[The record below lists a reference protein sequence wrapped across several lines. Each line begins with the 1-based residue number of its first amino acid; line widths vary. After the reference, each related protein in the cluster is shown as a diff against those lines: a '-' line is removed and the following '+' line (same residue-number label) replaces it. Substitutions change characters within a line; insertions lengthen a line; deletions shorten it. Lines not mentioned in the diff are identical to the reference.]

1 MRALIR
7 NSKEKKVLNLS
18 EYYLTKDNKMFYFPQ
33 INGNKTSIFI
43 IIFMFII
50 IIPTTTAI
58 MLTTTTSTT
67 SVYAQPDKTSFNVS
81 DSSNIQSI
89 PAKKV
94 QVGDIEIA
102 YKMLGKGDPI
112 LLFNGASDGMDQW
125 DPSFPRSL
133 SSNHTVIAFD
143 SRGLGNTTM
152 GSKPYTSQQLA
163 NDAAGLLDALKIPKA
178 DVLGYSLGSFIAQ
191 QLTIMYP
198 DKVNTLTLVGSSC
211 GGKDHTPKPPEFL
224 KLMSEV
230 VNKSL
235 NNVSTSQEEM
245 KAFVTASLGSGW
257 IKLHPES
264 IENIPT
270 MQEAKPGLSP
280 EAMNNQMNVGKEWE
294 DNPNWSGTCDDLA
307 KLGKP
312 TLVITGADD
321 NMYVPHV
328 NSLKIAEKIPGAWL
342 VQIKNAGHAVM
353 DQYPEEI
360 GKILNTFLSTTAQS
374 NQ

>member
-1 MRALIR
+1 M
-7 NSKEKKVLNLS
+7 
-18 EYYLTKDNKMFYFPQ
+18 
-33 INGNKTSIFI
+33 
-43 IIFMFII
+43 
-50 IIPTTTAI
+50 IIPTTAI
-58 MLTTTTSTT
+58 MLTITTNNP
-67 SVYAQPDKTSFNVS
+67 VYGQQDKTNFNAT

-112 LLFNGASDGMDQW
+112 LLYNGASDGMDAW
-125 DPSFPRSL
+125 DPSLLRIL
-133 SSNHTVIAFD
+133 SSNHTVIVFD

-152 GSKPYTSQQLA
+152 GSKPYNYQQLG

-178 DVLGYSLGSFIAQ
+178 DVMGYSLGSYIAE

-198 DKVNTLTLVGSSC
+198 DKVNSLVLVGSSC
-211 GGKDHTPKPPEFL
+211 GGKDHTPKPPEFI
-224 KLMSEV
+224 KLQSEI

-235 NNVSTSQEEM
+235 NNVPNSQEEM
-245 KAFVTASLGSGW
+245 KELVSASLGSGW

-270 MQEAKPGLSP
+270 MQQAKPGLTP
-280 EAMNNQMNVGKEWE
+280 EAMNNQMNVGKHWE
-294 DNPNWSGTCDDLA
+294 DNPNWSGACDELA
-307 KLGKP
+307 KLDKP
-312 TLVITGADD
+312 TLVITGTDD
-321 NMYVPHV
+321 NKYQPHV

-342 VQIKNAGHAVM
+342 VQIKNAGHAVP

-374 NQ
+374 N

>member
-1 MRALIR
+1 M
-7 NSKEKKVLNLS
+7 
-18 EYYLTKDNKMFYFPQ
+18 YYLPK
-33 INGNKTSIFI
+33 INGNKTSVFI
-43 IIFMFII
+43 VIFMFIM
-50 IIPTTTAI
+50 IIPTTAI
-58 MLTTTTSTT
+58 VLTTTITIP
-67 SVYAQPDKTSFNVS
+67 VYGQQTDKTNFNAT

-94 QVGDIEIA
+94 HVGDIEIA
-102 YKMLGKGDPI
+102 YKILGKGDPI
-112 LLFNGASDGMDQW
+112 LLFNGASDGMDAW
-125 DPSFPRSL
+125 DPSFPMTL

-152 GSKPYTSQQLA
+152 GSKPYSMQQLA

-178 DVLGYSLGSFIAQ
+178 DVMGYSLGSFIAQ
-191 QLTIMYP
+191 QFTMMYP
-198 DKVNTLTLVGSSC
+198 DKVNTLTLVASSC

-224 KLMSEV
+224 KMMSEM

-245 KAFVTASLGSGW
+245 KELISASLGSGW

-270 MQEAKPGLSP
+270 DVQEAKPGLSP

-312 TLVITGADD
+312 TLVITGTDD

-328 NSLKIAEKIPGAWL
+328 NSLKIVEKIPGAWL
-342 VQIKNAGHAVM
+342 VQIKNAGHAVA
-353 DQYPEEI
+353 DQYPEEM
-360 GKILNTFLSTTAQS
+360 GKILNIFLSTTAQS

>member
-1 MRALIR
+1 MYCLP
-7 NSKEKKVLNLS
+7 K
-18 EYYLTKDNKMFYFPQ
+18 

-43 IIFMFII
+43 IIFMFIM
-50 IIPTTTAI
+50 IIPTTAI
-58 MLTTTTSTT
+58 VLTIITNNP
-67 SVYAQPDKTSFNVS
+67 VYGQQDKTSFNAT

-102 YKMLGKGDPI
+102 YKMVGKGVPI
-112 LLFNGASDGMDQW
+112 LLFNGASDGMDAW
-125 DPSFPRSL
+125 DPSFPKSL

-163 NDAAGLLDALKIPKA
+163 TDAAGLLDALKIPKA
-178 DVLGYSLGSFIAQ
+178 DVMGYSLGSFIAQ

-211 GGKDHTPKPPEFL
+211 GGKDHTPKPPEFI

-235 NNVSTSQEEM
+235 NNVSASQEEM
-245 KAFVTASLGSGW
+245 KAFITASLGEGW

-270 MQEAKPGLSP
+270 DMQQAKPGLSP

-294 DNPNWSGTCDDLA
+294 DSPKWSGACDELA
-307 KLGKP
+307 KLDKP
-312 TLVITGADD
+312 TLVITGTDD

-328 NSLKIAEKIPGAWL
+328 NSLKIVEKIPGAWL
-342 VQIKNAGHAVM
+342 VQIKNAGHAVA
-353 DQYPEEI
+353 DQYPEEM
-360 GKILNTFLSTTAQS
+360 GKIMNTFLSTTAQS
-374 NQ
+374 N